1 MLRASRDITLW
12 NAGERMMRAVIYARY
27 STDMQRQAS
36 IDDQSEIC
44 RRYIE
49 RQGWTLVGRY
59 ADPATSGSSAFRR
72 GFQRLRADAGDRA
85 FRCRCV

>member
-27 STDMQRQAS
+27 STDMQLQAS
-36 IDDQSEIC
+36 IDDQSEVC

-49 RQGWTLVGRY
+49 GQGWTLVDTY
-59 ADPATSGSSAFRR
+59 ADPATSGSSAYRPGISASVRR
-72 GFQRLRADAGDRA
+72 RRRPA
-85 FRCRCV
+85 FRCRRV